1 MKASKLPRPF
11 LKWAGGKTSSVPLIL
26 SRMPKRID
34 TYYEPFFG
42 GGAVFFA
49 LVRAGRIKKA
59 VISDTNRELIET
71 LWAIRERVE
80 IVIGELRK
88 FERSVTAETYKAV
101 RVSKPGGIY
110 GVAARMIFLNRTC
123 YNGLYR
129 VNKEG
134 KFNAPWG
141 KIDRFS
147 IDVENLEAV
156 SKALQGVQILCQ
168 PYQSVVDDAAKGDVV
183 YFDPPYFQTSS
194 TSNFTTYT
202 KLGFALADQ
211 MRLAATFSEL
221 TAQRVTVLAS
231 NADVSAARALYGTIP
246 GVETIETKNRRS
258 INCKGEK
265 RGRVGELLFV
275 ANGVKGVR

>member
-1 MKASKLPRPF
+1 M
-11 LKWAGGKTSSVPLIL
+11 SSVPLIL
-26 SRMPKRID
+26 SRMPKKIG

-59 VISDTNRELIET
+59 VISDTNRELIDS
-71 LWAIRERVE
+71 LRAISERVE
-80 IVIGELRK
+80 IVIGELCK
-88 FERSVTAETYKAV
+88 FSRSVTEETYKAV
-101 RVSKPGGIY
+101 CASRPSDIY

-129 VNKEG
+129 VNKDGE
-134 KFNAPWG
+134 FNSPWG
-141 KIDRFS
+141 KFDRFS
-147 IDVENLEAV
+147 VDVENLEAV

-168 PYQSVVDDAAKGDVV
+168 PYQSVVDDAEKGDIV
-183 YFDPPYFQTSS
+183 YFDPPYFPTSS

-202 KLGFALADQ
+202 KRGFTLADQ

-221 TAQRVTVLAS
+221 AARRVTVLAS
-231 NADVSAARALYGTIP
+231 SADVSAARALYGAIP
-246 GVETIETKNRRS
+246 GVETIETKARRS

-265 RGRVGELLFV
+265 RGSVGELLFV
-275 ANGVKGVR
+275 ANGVKGT